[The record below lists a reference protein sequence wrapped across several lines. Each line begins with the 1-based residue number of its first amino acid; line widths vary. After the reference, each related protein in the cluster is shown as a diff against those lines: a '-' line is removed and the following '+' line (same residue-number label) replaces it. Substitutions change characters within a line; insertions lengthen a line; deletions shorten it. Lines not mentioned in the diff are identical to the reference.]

1 MFKSILMFI
10 ALSFSAVISTVQAQD
25 MHIQSFGIELG
36 SPYKYYN
43 YSDYLFGTKIN
54 VLPQN
59 DMPKVFSRYQ
69 ITLTPD
75 STVHT
80 VYAEGNMK
88 KKEFTCSEMAY
99 NLAGMF
105 KNNYLPSIVS
115 YTERDGFYEYS
126 GRDQRVKMYCEGDK
140 IYYEASL
147 KKDLEEP
154 TSKVFTVEGIQN
166 NL

>member
-1 MFKSILMFI
+1 MFKSIMLFVT
-10 ALSFSAVISTVQAQD
+10 LVFSALTTTVQAQD

-36 SPYKYYN
+36 APYKHYN
-43 YSDYLFGTKIN
+43 YSSYLFGTKIN

-59 DMPKVFSRYQ
+59 DMPKVFSKYQ
-69 ITLTPD
+69 ITLTPE

-88 KKEFTCSEMAY
+88 KKEFTCPEMAY

-105 KNNYLPSIVS
+105 KNNYLPTIIS
-115 YTERDGFYEYS
+115 YTERDGFYEYA
-126 GRDQRVKMYCEGDK
+126 GREQRVKMYCEGDK

-154 TSKVFTVEGIQN
+154 TSKVFTVEGIKN

>member
-1 MFKSILMFI
+1 MFKSVIMFV
-10 ALSFSAVISTVQAQD
+10 ALSLSVFVSTAQAQD
-25 MHIQSFGIELG
+25 MRIQSFGIDIG
-36 SPYKYYN
+36 APYKYYN
-43 YSDYLFGTKIN
+43 YADYLFGTKIN
-54 VLPQN
+54 VLPKN

-69 ITLTPD
+69 ITLTPENM
-75 STVHT
+75 VHT
-80 VYAEGNMK
+80 IYAEGNMK
-88 KKEFTCSEMAY
+88 KKEFTCPEMAY

-105 KNNYLPSIVS
+105 KNHYLPSIIS

-126 GRDQRVKMYCEGDK
+126 GRDQRVKMYCEGDT

>member
-1 MFKSILMFI
+1 MFKSMLL
-10 ALSFSAVISTVQAQD
+10 ALSVAFASFVSTAQAD

-36 SPYKYYN
+36 APYKYYN

-59 DMPKVFSRYQ
+59 DMPKVFNKYQ
-69 ITLTPD
+69 ITLTPEN
-75 STVHT
+75 TVHT
-80 VYAEGNMK
+80 VYAQGNMK
-88 KKEFTCSEMAY
+88 HKDFTCPEMAY

-105 KNNYLPSIVS
+105 KNNYLSDIVS
-115 YTERDGFYEYS
+115 YTERDGFYEYV
-126 GRDQRVKMYCEGDK
+126 GRNQEVKMYCEGDK
-140 IYYEASL
+140 ILYEARL

-154 TSKVFTVEGIQN
+154 TSNVFTVEGIKN